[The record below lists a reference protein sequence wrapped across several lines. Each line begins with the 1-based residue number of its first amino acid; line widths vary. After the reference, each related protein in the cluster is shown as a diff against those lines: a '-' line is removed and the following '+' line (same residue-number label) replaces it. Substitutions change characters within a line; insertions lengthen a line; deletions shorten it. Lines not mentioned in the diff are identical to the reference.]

1 MAMASS
7 SPMIRPDV
15 PPSQWPMSISRPVR
29 AANRTVVLS
38 VLKIMVFPSVVMTRF
53 LVKQLLPKG
62 PAAAA
67 ALRIPLFVVVLP
79 VKGALVA
86 VPVEEPCV
94 LLPSPGPGGGQDA
107 FYNLVEFASV

>member
-1 MAMASS
+1 MAKIIQRAVMACNRDGVLEDLKLIAVSS
-7 SPMIRPDV
+7 DV
-15 PPSQWPMSISRPVR
+15 MS
-29 AANRTVVLS
+29 
-38 VLKIMVFPSVVMTRF
+38 RF

-79 VKGALVA
+79 VEGALVA

-94 LLPSPGPGGGQDA
+94 LLPSPEPGGGQDA